1 MIVKLLN
8 ENSQYPILDAGGFI
22 WAMSVI
28 VELHAEGPAAILRV
42 AGVLD
47 EPGTI
52 ELHKKVEEAI
62 ATGFRSLVLNLSNV
76 KSLTPDGLMLLEA
89 IRHDVALCSGQLILT
104 IPQHEAAEMLKV
116 YGLNEHVV
124 ILPSE
129 RDALRRIDSSL
140 PCVWA
145 TV

>member
-1 MIVKLLN
+1 
-8 ENSQYPILDAGGFI
+8 
-22 WAMSVI
+22 MSVT

-47 EPGTI
+47 ERGAI
-52 ELHKKVEEAI
+52 ELHKKVEDVI
-62 ATGFRSLVLNLSNV
+62 ATGFRSLVLNLSGIT
-76 KSLTPDGLMLLEA
+76 SITPDGLMLLEA
-89 IRHDVALCSGQLILT
+89 IRHDVALCDGQLILT

-116 YGLNEHVV
+116 YGLSKHLV

-129 RDALRRIDSSL
+129 KDALHRIDSSL
-140 PCVWA
+140 PSLWA